1 MINGYAY
8 LTLMVNN
15 QDEALAYYQEKIGLE
30 VRQDLPFGP
39 DVRWVTVAPKGVM
52 FPEISLTQ
60 ASSEATRAA
69 VGKQTGDYVVFV
81 LTTEN
86 ADAYHSEL
94 SAKGVDVQG
103 APEDMPW
110 GRFFSFKDLYGNMID
125 VLQPTM
131 R

>member
-8 LTLMVNN
+8 ITLMVSD

-39 DVRWVTVAPKGVM
+39 DIRWVTVAPKGVM

-60 ASSEATRAA
+60 PSSDATRA
-69 VGKQTGDYVVFV
+69 VIGQQTGDTVVFV
-81 LTTEN
+81 LTTDN
-86 ADAYHSEL
+86 ADMYHTEL
-94 SAKGVDVQG
+94 TAKGVNVLG
-103 APEDMPW
+103 EPESLPW
-110 GRFFSFKDLYGNMID
+110 GKHFFFKDLYGNLID
-125 VLQPTM
+125 VLQPAM